1 MAHPVK
7 SNGRQIGKMV
17 EKDNGETH
25 YVTERKEEDN
35 GFVHK
40 YKGFGINAK
49 ILKRMIQDK
58 ADLIVVRYHWEDGSQ
73 SLYKLT
79 PRQWIHLGTEDKL
92 GNFERQIFASCQLI
106 ASQGEQQGRDVYRAK
121 TKRYERENNRAGSGD
136 AAQLTLE
143 GGNNAQV

>member
-25 YVTERKEEDN
+25 YVTERKEADN
-35 GFVHK
+35 GF
-40 YKGFGINAK
+40 
-49 ILKRMIQDK
+49 
-58 ADLIVVRYHWEDGSQ
+58 VRYHWEDGSQ

-106 ASQGEQQGRDVYRAK
+106 GAEGEQQGRDVYRAK
-121 TKRYERENNRAGSGD
+121 TKRYERQNNRAGSGD
-136 AAQLTLE
+136 AAQLTLD